1 MDQSVDDTD
10 SDDSSEED
18 SLDDLNTEA
27 DSTTGDDFES
37 ILEELGDLDTE
48 GDLATDED
56 SESVE
61 DLEDTN
67 IDLED
72 LELDEVSLF
81 FQLHSNYTYIFFA
94 CIIFTLASPDPRPKF
109 MNKKLKIKIF
119 LG

>member
-1 MDQSVDDTD
+1 MDDTD

-37 ILEELGDLDTE
+37 ILEGLGDLDTE

-72 LELDEVSLF
+72 LEVDEVSLF
-81 FQLHSNYTYIFFA
+81 SQLVIILIYLFCLHHFHSCFSG
-94 CIIFTLASPDPRPKF
+94 SPSEVYE
-109 MNKKLKIKIF
+109 
-119 LG
+119 

>member
-1 MDQSVDDTD
+1 MDDTD

-81 FQLHSNYTYIFFA
+81 SQLVIILIFKCA
-94 CIIFTLASPDPRPKF
+94 GKT
-109 MNKKLKIKIF
+109 NIF
-119 LG
+119 LTLKSLLLLSKVVTPLKVLNL

>member
-37 ILEELGDLDTE
+37 ILEGLGDLDTE

-81 FQLHSNYTYIFFA
+81 SQLVIRLIFFFA

-109 MNKKLKIKIF
+109 MNKELKIKIF